1 MDTKFL
7 RDAILNMSKNPIS
20 QNIVITILEIIIV
33 TLFVIY
39 YKYIQKQEWFKNP
52 KGIEK
57 TYGKNKILDFFKQ
70 LFKLKWM
77 HHTLLIMFIVA
88 LVINILGLIDK
99 TFVKLFMILMLIV
112 LYLEMI
118 KNYAKKKIKETFNQ
132 IYKGNN
138 DSVVDKVIN
147 KFKELFK
154 GPVYEDEQN
163 FNKYICES
171 DNNDG
176 SVFERIIERI
186 KDYQAPNNDLSD
198 NGKITYINNEI
209 ISRCHQIKNKSLFI
223 NLFKNDDLFEV
234 EDLFETYHIKEDD
247 ETSLNKIESVLEKA
261 NTEHIGIKY
270 KSLIDD
276 CDKYTNMRNDF
287 ETNLKEKLELYFK
300 GIDTEKQLE
309 LLNETRDEIETF
321 KDNHNIILN
330 RMVELNPDN
339 KFVKIL
345 FDLDD
350 AVGGTGLID
359 KSMILILTKLN
370 SFKYILELEYR
381 EFYYLSVIFVL
392 VAYLNLNFMYVLE
405 KQSSLFRSDPYTKLF
420 VSLIIFTGVVVIILS
435 LYNEKVYD
443 SSEFKMKYFMSVYVG
458 SIALSYLL
466 STLCI
471 FVQRQYFQIDKKD
484 PILYKMSD
492 AVVIGTIFPTLFLL
506 FLLQDPKSEPIIK
519 TVPIYVLT
527 IVIILICIAID
538 NASISNIFK
547 SVMKQL
553 RRSIESIKLPIPS
566 MPYYVIKILIIVIGV
581 CFALLMPK

>member
-20 QNIVITILEIIIV
+20 QNIVITIIEIIIV

-118 KNYAKKKIKETFNQ
+118 KNYAKKKIKDTFNQ

-154 GPVYEDEQN
+154 GPVYEDEQI

-176 SVFERIIERI
+176 SIFKTIIEKI
-186 KDYQAPNNDLSD
+186 EGYQAPNNDLSD

-209 ISRCHQIKNKSLFI
+209 INRCHQIKNKSLFI
-223 NLFKNDDLFEV
+223 NLFKNDDLFEI
-234 EDLFETYHIKEDD
+234 EDLFETYHIKDD
-247 ETSLNKIESVLEKA
+247 DVKSLNKIEDVLEKA

-276 CDKYTNMRNDF
+276 CDKYTIMYNDF
-287 ETNLKEKLELYFK
+287 KENLKNKLDLYFK
-300 GIDTEKQLE
+300 GIDTAEQLE
-309 LLNETRDEIETF
+309 RLDETRNEIETF
-321 KDNHNIILN
+321 KENHNIILN

-359 KSMILILTKLN
+359 QSMILILTKLH

-547 SVMKQL
+547 SVMKQV

-581 CFALLMPK
+581 SFALLMPK